1 MKVSVILVI
10 YEGKKY
16 IKPVFDAIFN
26 QTHKDLEVIAVIN
39 KSTDGGR
46 EEIRQNYP
54 LVKIID
60 ESRNTGFAEGNN
72 IGIKASAGEFIQ
84 LVNQDL
90 ILEPSYI
97 EEMLVAF
104 ADPKVA
110 AATGKLLRYDFDK
123 NQRTQ
128 IIDTTGVLISSSGRA
143 RDRGQNQIDLGQ
155 FDKLQN
161 PNDKFETVFG
171 VSGAGPMYRRE
182 ALEKVK
188 YCYPSSV
195 AEATSSP
202 LAGEEKKCEFF
213 DEDFFMYWEDVDLSW
228 RLRNAR
234 YVACYVAKA
243 IGYHG
248 RTAGQSQGGYL
259 HLLRFIKHHKKLNK
273 QVLRWNYKNHML
285 MYIKNAKNIWHPAF
299 ILREIA
305 MLGYIMIFE
314 TSTLKVLPEL
324 FRQIPKALDKR
335 KWISRS

>member
-143 RDRGQNQIDLGQ
+143 RDRGQNQIGLGQ

-171 VSGAGPMYRRE
+171 VSGAGPMYRKS
-182 ALEKVK
+182 ALEKIAYK
-188 YCYPSSV
+188 
-195 AEATSSP
+195 
-202 LAGEEKKCEFF
+202 GEYF

-305 MLGYIMIFE
+305 MFGYIIVFE

>member
-60 ESRNTGFAEGNN
+60 EGRNTGFAEGNN

-171 VSGAGPMYRRE
+171 VSGAGPMYRKS
-182 ALEKVK
+182 ALEKIAYK
-188 YCYPSSV
+188 
-195 AEATSSP
+195 
-202 LAGEEKKCEFF
+202 GEYF

-305 MLGYIMIFE
+305 MFGYIIVFE

>member
-16 IKPVFDAIFN
+16 IKPVFDGIFN

-39 KSTDGGR
+39 KSTDGGK
-46 EEIRQNYP
+46 EQIQQNYP
-54 LVKIID
+54 QVKIID
-60 ESRNTGFAEGNN
+60 QGRNTGFAEGNN
-72 IGIKASAGEFIQ
+72 IGIKTSTGEFIQ

-97 EEMLVAF
+97 EEMLKAF
-104 ADPKVA
+104 SDPKVA
-110 AATGKLLRYDFDK
+110 AATGKLLRYDFEK
-123 NQRTQ
+123 NKKTQ
-128 IIDTTGVLISSSGRA
+128 IIDTTGVLISPSGRA
-143 RDRGQNQIDLGQ
+143 RDRGQNQIDHGQ

-171 VSGAGPMYRRE
+171 VSGAGPMYRKS
-182 ALEKVK
+182 ALEKIAYK
-188 YCYPSSV
+188 
-195 AEATSSP
+195 
-202 LAGEEKKCEFF
+202 GEYF

-228 RLRNAR
+228 RLRNAN
-234 YVACYVAKA
+234 YVINYVPQAVA
-243 IGYHG
+243 YHG

-259 HLLRFIKHHKKLNK
+259 HLLRFIQHHKKLNK
-273 QVLRWNYKNHML
+273 QVLRWNYKNHIL

-305 MLGYIMIFE
+305 MFGYIIVFE
-314 TSTLKVLPEL
+314 TSTLKVWPEL

-335 KWISRS
+335 KWTFRS